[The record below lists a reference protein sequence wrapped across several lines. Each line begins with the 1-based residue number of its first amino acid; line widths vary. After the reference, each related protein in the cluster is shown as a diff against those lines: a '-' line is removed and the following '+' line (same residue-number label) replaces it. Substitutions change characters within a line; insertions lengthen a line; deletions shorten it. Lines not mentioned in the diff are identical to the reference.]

1 MIKAIAISAAG
12 ALAAFTL
19 NASAVAAGGSEAGAH
34 ACALAIAQEVGGYTH
49 VRRSI
54 RANFT
59 VEEFWL
65 TTADENSAQAYCQYD
80 RQKNEVRKILMI
92 GSGDV

>member
-1 MIKAIAISAAG
+1 MIKAIAISAA

-19 NASAVAAGGSEAGAH
+19 NASAAAAGGSEAGAH
-34 ACALAIAQEVGGYTH
+34 ACAFAIAQEADGYTH

-65 TTADENSAQAYCQYD
+65 TANENNAEAYCQYD

-92 GSGDV
+92 NGGNA

>member
-19 NASAVAAGGSEAGAH
+19 NSSAVAAGGSEAGAH
-34 ACALAIAQEVGGYTH
+34 ACALAIAQEVDGYTH

-65 TTADENSAQAYCQYD
+65 TANESNAEAYCAYD

-92 GSGDV
+92 DSGAA

>member
-1 MIKAIAISAAG
+1 MIKAIAISAAS

-19 NASAVAAGGSEAGAH
+19 NASASAAGGSEAGAH
-34 ACALAIAQEVGGYTH
+34 ACAAAIAQEVDGYTH

-65 TTADENSAQAYCQYD
+65 TANGSNAEAYCAYD
-80 RQKNEVRKILMI
+80 RQKNEVRKVLMVDN
-92 GSGDV
+92 GAA